1 MEKTELKLQQ
11 GCAKTKERQMSDD
24 KLMGRRRKRRSRKRR
39 RRRKWELICKKHVQ
53 RYRNRQHCPKMN
65 KSGKLS
71 KRHKWGFWSTGV
83 RRKNTHTGHLQLL
96 GKPWGSGGHPM
107 QEQPEP
113 IKASGKGGK
122 NQKSWKNSLAELM
135 VMINLTMRWWG
146 LKKTRRRDDSP

>member
-65 KSGKLS
+65 KSGK
-71 KRHKWGFWSTGV
+71 WAQVG
-83 RRKNTHTGHLQLL
+83 LL
-96 GKPWGSGGHPM
+96 EHWCAQEEHPYWPLATSG
-107 QEQPEP
+107 
-113 IKASGKGGK
+113 
-122 NQKSWKNSLAELM
+122 
-135 VMINLTMRWWG
+135 
-146 LKKTRRRDDSP
+146 